1 MLLDDDVQQATM
13 TGAAQEPSAVCDSSS
28 LQQLLEPLIRQQ
40 RDTVDKLVMLT
51 SHVQVLE
58 QQVRATF
65 IDSRWRNISERD
77 IAILLIAVFLQLF
90 FVWLLKWCRLW
101 CGWSS
106 SRYSCLGSDVIYH
119 FVGFL
124 LPFEQ
129 LQQSVSVPW
138 INDNT
143 DGR

>member
-1 MLLDDDVQQATM
+1 MHVVILLDDDVQQATM

-90 FVWLLKWCRLW
+90 FVWLLK
-101 CGWSS
+101 
-106 SRYSCLGSDVIYH
+106 
-119 FVGFL
+119 
-124 LPFEQ
+124 
-129 LQQSVSVPW
+129 
-138 INDNT
+138 
-143 DGR
+143 